1 MSQARLAVPN
11 SLQNKSDAPYLNS
24 LGALITGA
32 VTQRFGYAP
41 ASASIRQGRRRT
53 QPQTEAM
60 PGLEVS
66 SASVNLLTS
75 VCRKTGYGG

>member
-1 MSQARLAVPN
+1 MSQAQLAVPN

-41 ASASIRQGRRRT
+41 GLGVDPPGTQKNSAT
-53 QPQTEAM
+53 
-60 PGLEVS
+60 
-66 SASVNLLTS
+66 N
-75 VCRKTGYGG
+75 